1 MRTSP
6 LKAYAKQ
13 PGNSQGLS
21 PSALKA
27 TRSRAKAAAMTH
39 VRKSRKA
46 ENQRIGQTSKIDQQ
60 HKPEGRVVKTKRQNK
75 RDECKQNERKRKK
88 KRTQNTRK

>member
-27 TRSRAKAAAMTH
+27 KRSRDKAAAMTPL
-39 VRKSRKA
+39 RKSRKA
-46 ENQRIGQTSKIDQQ
+46 ENQRIGQSSNTDLH
-60 HKPEGRVVKTKRQNK
+60 HKPDGSVVKMKRKNN
-75 RDECKQNERKRKK
+75 RDVWKHNER
-88 KRTQNTRK
+88 